1 MIKKND
7 LGRRRSFFLFSYKWR
22 MVMPLLILMFVILAY
37 PLAYSLWI
45 SFKNFSIVNP
55 NQDHFVFLDQYK
67 KIFVDSLYWT
77 VFRNTI
83 IFVIVAVSFELFFG
97 MLIALSLKRQIRMTD
112 VTRSIILAPMFI
124 TPIAVGL
131 MFKFLLS
138 QQLGF
143 IPALLQSLGISINF
157 FGTHTALITL
167 AFIDVWQ
174 WTPFMVLM
182 LLAGL
187 ESLPEEPF
195 EAAYVDGASKW
206 KTFWNITLPLMQPI
220 IIVAVLIRALDGLKV
235 FEYVYAITRG
245 GPGNATETLQYHIY
259 KLGFGYYRLS
269 EASAV
274 AWTVVIII
282 MIVIIAML
290 RGQMKGEKAR

>member
-1 MIKKND
+1 MMKKSGV
-7 LGRRRSFFLFSYKWR
+7 GRRKPFFLFSYKWR
-22 MVMPLLILMFVILAY
+22 MILPLLILMIVILAY

-45 SFKNFSIVNP
+45 SLRDFTITNP
-55 NQDHFVFLDQYK
+55 DQDKFVGFAQYM
-67 KIFVDSLYWT
+67 KIFSDPLYWM

-83 IFVIVAVSFELFFG
+83 LFVVIAVSFELFFG
-97 MLIALSLKRQIRMTD
+97 MLIALSLKRQVRFKNF
-112 VTRSIILAPMFI
+112 TRSVILAPMFI

-138 QQLGF
+138 EQLGF
-143 IPALLQSLGISINF
+143 IPAVFKFLGVSINF
-157 FGTHTALITL
+157 FGPKTALITL

-174 WTPFMVLM
+174 WTPFIVLM

-195 EAAYVDGASKW
+195 EAAYVDGANKW
-206 KTFWNITLPLMQPI
+206 TAFWNITLPLMQPI

-245 GPGNATETLQYHIY
+245 GPGNVTDTLQYHIY

-274 AWTVVIII
+274 AWTVVV
-282 MIVIIAML
+282 IVMFGIVMML
-290 RGQMKGEKAR
+290 RGQKKGENSR

>member
-1 MIKKND
+1 MMKKSGE
-7 LGRRRSFFLFSYKWR
+7 GRKGSFFLFSYKWR
-22 MVMPLLILMFVILAY
+22 MILPLLVLMFVILAY
-37 PLAYSLWI
+37 PLAYSFWI
-45 SFKNFSIVNP
+45 SLRDFSITNP
-55 NQDHFVFLDQYK
+55 GQDHFVWFSQYT
-67 KIFVDSLYWT
+67 KIFSDSLYWA

-83 IFVIVAVSFELFFG
+83 IFVILAVSFELLFG
-97 MLIALSLKRQIRMTD
+97 MLIALSLKRQ
-112 VTRSIILAPMFI
+112 VKFKNLTRSIILAPMFI

-138 QQLGF
+138 EQLGF
-143 IPALLQSLGISINF
+143 IPAIFKSMGLSINF
-157 FGTHTALITL
+157 FGPNTALITL

-195 EAAYVDGASKW
+195 EAAYVDGANKW
-206 KTFWNITLPLMQPI
+206 MAFWNITMPLMQPI

-274 AWTVVIII
+274 AWTVVVIV
-282 MIVIIAML
+282 MLAIVIML
-290 RGQMKGEKAR
+290 RGQRKEESSR

>member
-1 MIKKND
+1 MNKKRGV
-7 LGRRRSFFLFSYKWR
+7 GRRKSFFLFSYNWR
-22 MVMPLLILMFVILAY
+22 MILPLLVLMIVILAY

-45 SFKNFSIVNP
+45 SLRDFTITNP
-55 NQDHFVFLDQYK
+55 DQDRFVGFTQYT
-67 KIFVDSLYWT
+67 KIFSDPLYWT
-77 VFRNTI
+77 VFLNTI
-83 IFVIVAVSFELFFG
+83 TFVVIAVSFELLFG
-97 MLIALSLKRQIRMTD
+97 MLIALSLKRQ
-112 VTRSIILAPMFI
+112 VKFKNFTRSIILAPMFI

-138 QQLGF
+138 EQLGF
-143 IPALLQSLGISINF
+143 IPGIFKAIGLSINF
-157 FGTHTALITL
+157 FGSKAALITL

-174 WTPFMVLM
+174 WTPFIVLM

-195 EAAYVDGASKW
+195 EAAYVDGANKW
-206 KTFWNITLPLMQPI
+206 TAFWNITLPLMQPI
-220 IIVAVLIRALDGLKV
+220 IVVAVLIRALDGLKV

-274 AWTVVIII
+274 AWTVVIIVMFGI
-282 MIVIIAML
+282 FIML
-290 RGQMKGEKAR
+290 RGKKKGENS